1 MRPEITVFAKLMDDV
16 MSEKNLSYGDMWKKE
31 SPDVL
36 ENWLRE
42 ELDEFGSFFGG
53 KKRKQL
59 VDMAIICMMLYYRM
73 KVEDEPE

>member
-1 MRPEITVFAKLMDDV
+1 MRPEITIFAKLMDDI
-16 MSEKNLSYGDMWKKE
+16 MSEKDRAYGEMWKNE
-31 SPDVL
+31 APEVL

-59 VDMAIICMMLYYRM
+59 VDMALICMMLYYRM
-73 KVEDEPE
+73 GIKDESE